1 MVINFNN
8 FFKTESKDTK
18 IGDFHDLD
26 HLDGVSIST
35 TNAKLYN
42 EKRDDVVLFYFRDGA
57 NYASVYTQSKIISE
71 NIKWNLKIKGKK
83 VRAILINTRN
93 ANSFT
98 GKKGFK
104 SLANIAELLSSQLS
118 EKNKI
123 DDEIPIKINSSDI
136 LFACT
141 GTIGEKFPEDKIK
154 YCIPDLISKIK
165 YTQNKYIWMKAA
177 MGIITTDIKPKI
189 AMEECKIG
197 NSSVKIY
204 GIAKGSGM
212 IYPNMATTLGFI
224 FTDATLS
231 STILKKIL
239 KKNIETTFNAVSC
252 DGDTST
258 NDMVTIFSTNKVK
271 NAEIKNLG
279 DKKLVEFNKS
289 LHNVL
294 LNLAKRVAADGEG
307 ASKFVSISTINS
319 KNEEQAKTISFSI
332 ANSPLVKTAIAGEDP
347 NWGRIIMA
355 IGKARVKI
363 DIKKLSIKFG
373 NHKIIEKGEL
383 VNNYNED
390 EVVNYMKSEKI
401 EIMIDLGIGS
411 RSFTAYTMDLTKK
424 YIEINSDYRS

>member
-1 MVINFNN
+1 
-8 FFKTESKDTK
+8 
-18 IGDFHDLD
+18 
-26 HLDGVSIST
+26 
-35 TNAKLYN
+35 
-42 EKRDDVVLFYFRDGA
+42 
-57 NYASVYTQSKIISE
+57 
-71 NIKWNLKIKGKK
+71 
-83 VRAILINTRN
+83 
-93 ANSFT
+93 
-98 GKKGFK
+98 
-104 SLANIAELLSSQLS
+104 
-118 EKNKI
+118 
-123 DDEIPIKINSSDI
+123 
-136 LFACT
+136 
-141 GTIGEKFPEDKIK
+141 
-154 YCIPDLISKIK
+154 
-165 YTQNKYIWMKAA
+165 MKAA

>member
-18 IGDFHDLD
+18 IGDFQDLD